1 MLAWSLTA
9 FTRHKCWYIISE
21 IGIVL
26 PSRNKNVQADFALEH
41 SCLPTNV
48 KCITRSIFNIV
59 LARLLLRVGGGGG
72 TGESYRILMR
82 KLNDSLKC
90 GCESLT

>member
-26 PSRNKNVQADFALEH
+26 PSRNKNVQADFALER
-41 SCLPTNV
+41 SCLPTSS
-48 KCITRSIFNIV
+48 CLPISSCLPT
-59 LARLLLRVGGGGG
+59 
-72 TGESYRILMR
+72 
-82 KLNDSLKC
+82 SL
-90 GCESLT
+90 